1 MAKLIVLFCIY
12 SFLGWLWESF
22 YCIIKEGKW
31 ESRGFLFG
39 PICPIYG
46 FGAIIASFAIRN
58 INFLDMQSKYYN
70 IKIFFFACIGTALM
84 EYVTSFVLE
93 KCFHAVWWDYSKVPL
108 NINGRISL
116 PTTFGFGLAGVIL
129 PKILIFP
136 IEDRVNL
143 FSNNFYDPIAF
154 FIIGLI
160 GADIALTI
168 STLTDLNKRVVEF
181 DAKFNEKMSNTVDIV
196 KEKGVII
203 KEKVI
208 DSNIERFLNS
218 KDFLY
223 KNTLQRVK
231 YFKIKN
237 KDKQGILDK
246 IKNFS
251 KK

>member
-1 MAKLIVLFCIY
+1 M
-12 SFLGWLWESF
+12 
-22 YCIIKEGKW
+22 
-31 ESRGFLFG
+31 
-39 PICPIYG
+39 
-46 FGAIIASFAIRN
+46 
-58 INFLDMQSKYYN
+58 
-70 IKIFFFACIGTALM
+70 
-84 EYVTSFVLE
+84 
-93 KCFHAVWWDYSKVPL
+93 
-108 NINGRISL
+108 
-116 PTTFGFGLAGVIL
+116 

-136 IEDRVNL
+136 IEDKINL
-143 FSNNFYDPIAF
+143 LSNNFYDPIAF

-181 DAKFNEKMSNTVDIV
+181 DAKFNEKMSNTVDTV

-223 KNTLQRVK
+223 KNTLRRVK